1 MELFLQMGHG
11 MMEHAKS
18 LLTAWGGGSCILSP
32 RDLTAEQM
40 EKFSHDIKSIGGNIA
55 LDPQFYQP
63 YSDHKKL
70 ISHSFWPTDFET
82 GSFFQVMQQ
91 KR

>member
-40 EKFSHDIKSIGGNIA
+40 EKFSHDIKSVGGMEIAICSPFSLYPLKSLNI
-55 LDPQFYQP
+55 L
-63 YSDHKKL
+63 
-70 ISHSFWPTDFET
+70 SFPEIN
-82 GSFFQVMQQ
+82 GVS
-91 KR
+91 